1 MWKLILVITA
11 IILYFIYNIAVL
23 ILFKTPFSLSE
34 TYYLFSNYNPKL
46 KILFPSIM
54 IGIASLLLPAWLELS
69 EGNNFQF
76 TAFLACSGLIFTGM
90 VPTFKKGNFENIIHT
105 GSAYFAVVT
114 SFIWIFALTNLWYV
128 ILIYGFVIGIIGW
141 LCKLWKTSY
150 IYLLENIAI
159 LATLTNILLTVL

>member
-1 MWKLILVITA
+1 
-11 IILYFIYNIAVL
+11 
-23 ILFKTPFSLSE
+23 
-34 TYYLFSNYNPKL
+34 
-46 KILFPSIM
+46 
-54 IGIASLLLPAWLELS
+54 
-69 EGNNFQF
+69 
-76 TAFLACSGLIFTGM
+76 M

-128 ILIYGFVIGIIGW
+128 ILIYGFIIGIIGW